1 MKNWLAGIAQAVIR
15 KTSSYSCPLLRK
27 WFPNKSK
34 ALMQASLQHLS
45 QEKSSHGWTVNMKK
59 APSRAMGRSW
69 LSVVPPRFRMH
80 SCGTQTSVTGLPV
93 LHYLDPFRT
102 GCSRVNLQKF
112 PSEGLSAGEPSLC
125 HTGTLLYCL
134 CHCVSHMVDGSTFP
148 LVCQVSP
155 GQRQNQH
162 QSCTQRSFPP
172 KPSNRHCPRIISVK
186 FQRNFLSLSWHI
198 QPFMASSVYRQ
209 E

>member
-1 MKNWLAGIAQAVIR
+1 MVLHSISARTK
-15 KTSSYSCPLLRK
+15 KT
-27 WFPNKSK
+27 
-34 ALMQASLQHLS
+34 
-45 QEKSSHGWTVNMKK
+45 
-59 APSRAMGRSW
+59 PSRHGTKLTLRGTTQIPHAFMR
-69 LSVVPPRFRMH
+69 H
-80 SCGTQTSVTGLPV
+80 SNVCNGTSRPALLGS
-93 LHYLDPFRT
+93 FRT

-186 FQRNFLSLSWHI
+186 FQRNFLSLS
-198 QPFMASSVYRQ
+198 
-209 E
+209 

>member
-1 MKNWLAGIAQAVIR
+1 MMIFPEKGLCKRACN
-15 KTSSYSCPLLRK
+15 TFLRK
-27 WFPNKSK
+27 NHRMAELLTWKKPRPALWDEADSPWYHPDSAWFI
-34 ALMQASLQHLS
+34 
-45 QEKSSHGWTVNMKK
+45 
-59 APSRAMGRSW
+59 
-69 LSVVPPRFRMH
+69 
-80 SCGTQTSVTGLPV
+80 CGTLTSVTGLPV

-172 KPSNRHCPRIISVK
+172 KPSNIHCPRIISVK